1 MKWNPAQQDAI
12 DARDG
17 DLCVVAAAGSGKTT
31 VLIERILRLLERD
44 RVDLSRIVA
53 ITFTD
58 AAAAEMRERLRT
70 SFRGREA
77 DADRDALTFWR
88 DLSRRVETA
97 RISTI
102 HTFCGGLLRENA
114 PAIGLDPDFTVLA
127 DTEAALLRDEILR
140 ACLYELLEQED
151 ASALYC
157 IGELGAARVLQ
168 LCETLLDKREILATI
183 EADAEPAADEDEL
196 MARWQRIAETWRREI
211 LTAPDVRKQA
221 QTYAGQLRAYEG
233 RMIGERDGRE
243 DLRPMMIAE
252 LDTIVS
258 SDSTPTIV
266 AALGR
271 LANTKVP
278 GNTRARNWEA
288 GAHASVKE
296 AQDAIRAWAQ
306 GLPCEDVSDEGVFP
320 SAKLSFHLHQLARR
334 MTKAYQDAKR
344 ARNVVDFSDMIDLA
358 LRMLH
363 DNVDLRGRVAHS
375 IDHLLVDE
383 FQDTDPLQY
392 KMVRILKQA
401 NPNLQLFLVG
411 DAKQSIYGFRGA
423 DVTLFQDAA
432 RECREIRLDRNY
444 RSAPEVID
452 FVNAVCAE
460 APLLG
465 AVEAS
470 YAPMQ
475 AHRDLAGQCR
485 VEALVAEVPD
495 DPKAKREQLQERE
508 AELIARRIAE
518 ICGKHGEGRPFSDVA
533 ILFRSTRAMYLYERA
548 LRDVGVPYQVVAG
561 EGYYDRQEV
570 IDVVNL
576 LRVVLDPL
584 DESALIGLLRSP
596 ACGLS
601 DEALAAMAHAGGI
614 AQTFAGSEI
623 PDGLR
628 EAAALEAARALV
640 ADLRARRHAP
650 LAEFIRYA
658 IDRSN
663 LEAIALTL
671 HLGLQ
676 RASNIRKI
684 AELADDF
691 SHVGAPRLRP
701 FVRYLLE
708 VGARQIREG
717 EAALQSDSSDAV
729 TLMSVHKSKGLEFPV
744 VVVADMGRD
753 YTRNRTDPVLF
764 DARAGL
770 VVRAKGD
777 DGELLEAPLASLI
790 QRRDK
795 QLGADEEER
804 LLYVAMTR
812 ARDRLILAGSPPK
825 DKQTTTWFQAIHK
838 VFGIGA
844 PECGERITRH
854 GAQLDVR
861 RAPSDAQGPGIGLPE
876 GAEADR
882 DRIERRLRPIA
893 PRQTPRG
900 RVTVS
905 LLAQRMAE
913 ADGPAEP
920 PATPAPSSPPQ
931 ATPPASVPAMLRGSL
946 LHRVLEAWDCRGP
959 VEPIVERILMRD
971 APAVSLRDVI
981 APYLCERAAAFAQT
995 PVGRRLAAG
1004 EPATREQ
1011 AFLLRLGDTLMDGAI
1026 DLLFADGTVVDYKTG
1041 RDRPELHARYA
1052 RQVQL
1057 YALAV
1062 RMLTGKDVPGAFL
1075 CYIDAGEAIPI
1086 DVAPPVMQET
1096 LCKAQEAVEVLSVY
1110 VP

>member
-58 AAAAEMRERLRT
+58 AAAAEMRERLRA
-70 SFRGREA
+70 SFRNRET

-127 DTEAALLRDEILR
+127 DTEAALLRDETLR
-140 ACLYELLEQED
+140 ACLYALLEQGNP
-151 ASALYC
+151 SALHC
-157 IGELGAARVLQ
+157 VGELGAARVLP

-183 EADAEPAADEDEL
+183 DADPVADEDEL
-196 MARWQRIAETWRREI
+196 MARWQRIAEAWRREI
-211 LTAPDVRKQA
+211 PSSPEVREQA
-221 QTYAGQLRAYEG
+221 RVYAGQLRAFEG
-233 RMIGERDGRE
+233 LLTAEQDGRE
-243 DLRPMMIAE
+243 DLRQTLITA
-252 LDTIVS
+252 LDTVTS
-258 SDSTPTIV
+258 SDSVDVIV
-266 AALGR
+266 AALERISKSG
-271 LANTKVP
+271 P
-278 GNTRARNWEA
+278 GSTRKDRW
-288 GAHASVKE
+288 
-296 AQDAIRAWAQ
+296 
-306 GLPCEDVSDEGVFP
+306 PEGVHESLAKVQNAARKWSRELPYKEPKDCQVKP
-320 SAKLSFHLHQLARR
+320 SAKLSFHLHQLARQ
-334 MTKAYQDAKR
+334 MTEAYQEAKR
-344 ARNVVDFSDMIDLA
+344 ARNVVDFSDMIDRA
-358 LRMLH
+358 LRTLRE
-363 DNVDLRGRVAHS
+363 NADLCARVAHG
-375 IDHLLVDE
+375 IEHLLVDE

-392 KMVRILKQA
+392 EMVRILKQA

-423 DVTLFQDAA
+423 DVALFQEAA
-432 RECREIRLDRNY
+432 RACREIRLDRNY
-444 RSAPEVID
+444 RSAPELID

-460 APLLG
+460 APLLR
-465 AVEAS
+465 AVEAP

-475 AHRDLAGQCR
+475 AHRDPVGRCC

-495 DPKAKREQLQERE
+495 DPTPKREQLQERE

-518 ICGKHGEGRPFSDVA
+518 ICGKQGEGRPFSDVA
-533 ILFRSTRAMYLYERA
+533 ILFRSTRSMYLYERA

-614 AQTFAGSEI
+614 AQTFAASEI

-628 EAAALEAARALV
+628 EPAALEAARALV

-650 LAEFIRYA
+650 LAEFVRYA
-658 IDRSN
+658 IDRSG
-663 LEAIALTL
+663 LEAIALTM

-676 RASNIRKI
+676 RASNIRKV

-753 YTRNRTDPVLF
+753 YARNRTDPVLF
-764 DARAGL
+764 DTRAGL
-770 VVRAKGD
+770 VVRAKGEG
-777 DGELLEAPLASLI
+777 GELLEVPLAALI

-795 QLGADEEER
+795 LLGAAEEER

-812 ARDRLILAGSPPK
+812 ARDRLILAGSPSK
-825 DKQTTTWFQAIHK
+825 NEKTTTWFQAIHT

-844 PECGERITRH
+844 PDCGERITRH

-876 GAEADR
+876 GAAADR
-882 DRIERRLRPIA
+882 DHIARRLRSVA
-893 PRQTPRG
+893 PPQTPRG
-900 RVTVS
+900 RLTVS

-913 ADGPAEP
+913 ADEANEPVAP
-920 PATPAPSSPPQ
+920 PATPAPSSPPR
-931 ATPPASVPAMLRGSL
+931 ATPPASVPALLRGSL

-959 VEPIVERILMRD
+959 VEPVVERILVRD
-971 APAVSLRDVI
+971 APAVSTHAAI
-981 APYLCERAAAFAQT
+981 APYLRDRAAAFAQT

-1004 EPATREQ
+1004 DPAMREQ
-1011 AFLLRLGDTLMDGAI
+1011 AFLLRLGDTLVDGAI

-1041 RDRPELHARYA
+1041 RDHPELHAQYA

-1075 CYIDAGEAIPI
+1075 CYIDAGDAIAI
-1086 DVAPPVMQET
+1086 DVSPRVMQQT
-1096 LCKAQEAVEVLSVY
+1096 LRKAQEAVEVLSAY